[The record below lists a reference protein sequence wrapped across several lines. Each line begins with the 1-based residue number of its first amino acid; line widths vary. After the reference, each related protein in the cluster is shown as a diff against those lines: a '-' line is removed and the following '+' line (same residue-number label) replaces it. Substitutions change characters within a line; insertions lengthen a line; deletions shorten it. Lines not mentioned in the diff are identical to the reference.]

1 MKRVKQSLSI
11 ITFTALVAAAGSL
24 QASPDGHEH
33 GSHGDSH
40 GSMMNHDMHGSDK
53 GHGDHAGHG
62 DHKGHGEHKDHGSAM
77 GKMFLVER
85 DIDGYK
91 VSFHV
96 MKAKPGKEMG
106 GSHDF
111 MVKVEKDG
119 KALNS
124 ITMNTKVVHPNG
136 KSETKKA
143 MKMGDWMMAGYDL
156 DHDGKHQLMILFKTA
171 DGKKHQGGVH
181 YPAK

>member
-1 MKRVKQSLSI
+1 MKKVKQSLSI
-11 ITFTALVAAAGSL
+11 ITFAALVVAAGPL
-24 QASPDGHEH
+24 QASPDEH
-33 GSHGDSH
+33 DHDSH
-40 GSMMNHDMHGSDK
+40 GSMMNHDMHGSNK
-53 GHGDHAGHG
+53 GHGD
-62 DHKGHGEHKDHGSAM
+62 HKDHGSAM

-85 DIDGYK
+85 EIDGYK

-111 MVKVEKDG
+111 MIKVEKEG
-119 KALNS
+119 KALTNV
-124 ITMNTKVVHPNG
+124 TMNTKVVHPSG

-156 DHDGKHQLMILFKTA
+156 GYGGQHQLMVLFKTA
-171 DGKKHQGGVH
+171 DGEKHRGGVY